1 MSGFESEVRQAPI
14 APQKAAPSIV
24 SIVGGEWNEWNLKTL
39 AGTRDLLSRYLMKH
53 RGRKKPPP
61 LNCERAFLPTKGL
74 IESQTLILTPD

>member
-39 AGTRDLLSRYLMKH
+39 AGTRVQVSDEISREKKNHHCLTVEGLSYLQ
-53 RGRKKPPP
+53 
-61 LNCERAFLPTKGL
+61 GL
-74 IESQTLILTPD
+74 SDSRS